1 MIDSI
6 DRQLLDILQGDART
20 PNAELARRVGMAP
33 SATLERL
40 RKLEQQ
46 GVIAGY
52 AARLDPRQLGAGLLA
67 FIFVR
72 TDDGVA
78 AERTEAKLAEIP
90 EVQEV
95 HHVAGEDCFLLKVR
109 AADAEALGR
118 LLRQR
123 ISSLPTV
130 VSTRTTIVLNTV
142 KETTALPIPVA
153 EESGNGGRRDG

>member
-1 MIDSI
+1 MIDDI
-6 DRQLLDILQGDART
+6 DRQILNILQTDART
-20 PNAELARRVGMAP
+20 PNAEVARQVGMAP

-52 AARLDPRQLGAGLLA
+52 AARLDPQQLGAGLLA
-67 FIFVR
+67 FVFVR

-78 AERTEAKLAEIP
+78 AERTEAKLAEIA

-109 AADAEALGR
+109 TADTAALGR
-118 LLRQR
+118 LLRDR
-123 ISSLPTV
+123 IAHIGTV
-130 VSTRTTIVLNTV
+130 RSTRTTIVLETV
-142 KETTALPIPVA
+142 KDVTTLPL
-153 EESGNGGRRDG
+153 GGGAADDGGVGHG